1 MIISFATQSHE
12 APYMPGLLM
21 TCHYIDN
28 IRILIYDHNTATMPQ
43 YKTEYL
49 RNSGT
54 LNHHP
59 EKVSDPL
66 FIDSPFFDPLDLLQ
80 VRYEMVRC
88 ARQGTPL
95 KETAARFGTSVPTC
109 VRANRAFQ
117 GRGLQGLI
125 PERRGPRGPHKITP
139 EMLHFVQEYRAEHG
153 PVGVRKL
160 ARVISE
166 HFGITIHFTGLHKA
180 LEKKPRSRTDDATS

>member
-1 MIISFATQSHE
+1 MYCSTQHHR
-12 APYMPGLLM
+12 APIVPGMRM
-21 TCHYIDN
+21 TCHCIGN
-28 IRILIYDHNTATMPQ
+28 RRFLFYDHQTAAMPQ
-43 YKTEYL
+43 NKTEYL

-66 FIDSPFFDPLDLLQ
+66 FKDSPFFDPRDLLQ

-88 ARQGTPL
+88 ARQGTSL

-117 GRGLQGLI
+117 GRGLQVHI
-125 PERRGPRGPHKITP
+125 PVDFDHLFRWKSTTHSG
-139 EMLHFVQEYRAEHG
+139 
-153 PVGVRKL
+153 
-160 ARVISE
+160 
-166 HFGITIHFTGLHKA
+166 
-180 LEKKPRSRTDDATS
+180 